1 MDPKSEGEI
10 WLSLRFLGLA
20 GIADEIFM
28 TLNLFR
34 NAKPGVQSQPIYIY
48 RKSVQGPIFMN
59 LSYVTGL
66 PSAGSNWNHW
76 FKGRLWI
83 KFKQAVSSLNSLN

>member
-34 NAKPGVQSQPIYIY
+34 NAKPGVQSQPIYIQ
-48 RKSVQGPIFMN
+48 K
-59 LSYVTGL
+59 
-66 PSAGSNWNHW
+66 
-76 FKGRLWI
+76 
-83 KFKQAVSSLNSLN
+83 VSSGTNFYEFELRHWITFCRFKLEPLIQRKALNQI